1 MNSDWVPTSPKRLIP
16 EVVASAPAEGDA
28 VVPSVSLAFPGLPS
42 DELITVTVI
51 GSEFELR
58 KFQRDLDRAI
68 TKSLRNLQ

>member
-1 MNSDWVPTSPKRLIP
+1 
-16 EVVASAPAEGDA
+16 
-28 VVPSVSLAFPGLPS
+28 VSLAFPGLPS